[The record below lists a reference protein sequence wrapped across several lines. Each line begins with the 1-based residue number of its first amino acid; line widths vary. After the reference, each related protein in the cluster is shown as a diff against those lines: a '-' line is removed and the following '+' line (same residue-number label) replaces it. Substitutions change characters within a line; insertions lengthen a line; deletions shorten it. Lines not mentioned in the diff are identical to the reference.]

1 MLKLLLSERI
11 SPHVAADLRRRVRS
25 VPVQSMAEWEG
36 GNFMAREEAA
46 CLKEA
51 ARQRLTFVTYDR
63 LTIPPL
69 LKAWADE
76 ECASGECSHG
86 GFIFI
91 DEKNI
96 PPATRLAWCWLWPGW
111 RKRRRAGTG
120 RIVCFFCADG
130 FLLFLLR
137 GDRGIPHPA
146 RRTAP
151 DMGYPIFTF
160 HNNSVTRR

>member
-11 SPHVAADLRRRVRS
+11 SPNVASGLRRRARGIV
-25 VPVQSMAEWEG
+25 VHALAEWEG
-36 GNFMAREEAA
+36 GNYLAREEVS

-86 GFIFI
+86 GFVFI
-91 DEKNI
+91 DEKSI
-96 PPATRLAWCWLWPGW
+96 PPAETAGLVLALAMLAKVAERWDWTD
-111 RKRRRAGTG
+111 R
-120 RIVCFFCADG
+120 VCF
-130 FLLFLLR
+130 LR
-137 GDRGIPHPA
+137 GGGSSFVLKDGVRGIPPFPQKQEPGEGG
-146 RRTAP
+146 AP
-151 DMGYPIFTF
+151 DLQYP
-160 HNNSVTRR
+160 

>member
-11 SPHVAADLRRRVRS
+11 SPNVASGLRRRARGIV
-25 VPVQSMAEWEG
+25 VHALAEWEG
-36 GNFMAREEAA
+36 GNYLAREEVS

-86 GFIFI
+86 GFVFI
-91 DEKNI
+91 DEKSI
-96 PPATRLAWCWLWPGW
+96 PPAETAGLVLALAMLAKEAERW
-111 RKRRRAGTG
+111 
-120 RIVCFFCADG
+120 
-130 FLLFLLR
+130 
-137 GDRGIPHPA
+137 DR
-146 RRTAP
+146 
-151 DMGYPIFTF
+151 
-160 HNNSVTRR
+160 

>member
-11 SPHVAADLRRRVRS
+11 SPNVAADLRRRARS
-25 VPVQSMAEWEG
+25 IVVLGMAEWEG
-36 GNFMAREEAA
+36 GNFMAREEVA

-91 DEKNI
+91 DEKSI
-96 PPATRLAWCWLWPGW
+96 PPADTAGLVLALARLAKEAETWDWTD
-111 RKRRRAGTG
+111 R
-120 RIVCFFCADG
+120 VCF
-130 FLLFLLR
+130 LR
-137 GDRGIPHPA
+137 
-146 RRTAP
+146 
-151 DMGYPIFTF
+151 
-160 HNNSVTRR
+160 

>member
-11 SPHVAADLRRRVRS
+11 SPNVASGLRRRSRGVD
-25 VPVQSMAEWEG
+25 VQTMAEWEG
-36 GNFMAREEAA
+36 GNFLAREEVA

-51 ARQRLTFVTYDR
+51 AGQRLTFVTYDR

-91 DEKNI
+91 DEKSI
-96 PPATRLAWCWLWPGW
+96 PPVETRGLVLALGRLAKETQSWDWTD
-111 RKRRRAGTG
+111 R
-120 RIVCFFCADG
+120 VCF
-130 FLLFLLR
+130 LR
-137 GDRGIPHPA
+137 GGVFLRSERWG
-146 RRTAP
+146 
-151 DMGYPIFTF
+151 
-160 HNNSVTRR
+160 S

>member
-11 SPHVAADLRRRVRS
+11 SPNVAAGLRRANRGLS
-25 VPVQSMAEWEG
+25 VQSMAEWEG

-91 DEKNI
+91 DEKSI
-96 PPATRLAWCWLWPGW
+96 PPADTAGLVLALARLAKETENWDWTD
-111 RKRRRAGTG
+111 R
-120 RIVCFFCADG
+120 VCF
-130 FLLFLLR
+130 LR
-137 GDRGIPHPA
+137 
-146 RRTAP
+146 
-151 DMGYPIFTF
+151 
-160 HNNSVTRR
+160 

>member
-96 PPATRLAWCWLWPGW
+96 PPADTAGLVLALARLAKETESWDWTD
-111 RKRRRAGTG
+111 R
-120 RIVCFFCADG
+120 VFF
-130 FLLFLLR
+130 LR
-137 GDRGIPHPA
+137 
-146 RRTAP
+146 
-151 DMGYPIFTF
+151 
-160 HNNSVTRR
+160 